1 MRQQKE
7 IHRIHVR
14 YIPKQTKEHAIWQ
27 GSSKSEHPFSTL
39 NREKCV
45 FT

>member
-1 MRQQKE
+1 MLDTFQ
-7 IHRIHVR
+7 
-14 YIPKQTKEHAIWQ
+14 KQTKEHANWQ

-45 FT
+45 FARDGVG